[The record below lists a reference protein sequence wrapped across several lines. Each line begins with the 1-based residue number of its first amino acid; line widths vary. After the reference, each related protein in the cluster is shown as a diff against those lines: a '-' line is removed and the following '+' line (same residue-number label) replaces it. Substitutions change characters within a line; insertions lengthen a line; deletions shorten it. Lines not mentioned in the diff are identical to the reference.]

1 MRRKSGLILRKNLVA
16 GFVLTLLAG
25 AVATVS
31 APSAAVA
38 APALSA
44 AAADPDTEDY
54 TGLINYKSRWYMFKK
69 ANDYVVQDQVRSVG
83 GYWARIHL
91 SNGYYQYVNLDGG
104 GLGIDGAKTTA
115 GAAAYVGTY
124 SPTAPNQMWSFPKTN
139 VTTSAGWAMIKN
151 AKSGLCLGVSSG
163 STAAG
168 AAVAQYACNANAE
181 NQAWKMNEPN

>member
-1 MRRKSGLILRKNLVA
+1 MRKNLAA

-38 APALSA
+38 AQAVSVPSA
-44 AAADPDTEDY
+44 ALDADDY
-54 TGLINYKSRWYMFKK
+54 TGLLNYKSTWYMFKK
-69 ANDYVVQDQVRSVG
+69 DNDYVVQDQVRSVG
-83 GYWARIHL
+83 GYWARISL

-104 GLGIDGAKTTA
+104 GLGIDGAKTTS

-124 SPTAPNQMWSFPKTN
+124 SPTALNQMWSFPKTN
-139 VTTSAGWAMIKN
+139 VTTDTGWAMIKN
-151 AKSGLCLGVSSG
+151 VKSGLCLGISSG

-168 AAVAQYACNANAE
+168 AAVAQYACNAGAA
-181 NQAWKMNEPN
+181 NQAWKMNDPN

>member
-1 MRRKSGLILRKNLVA
+1 MTLRKNLVA

-25 AVATVS
+25 AIVTAST
-31 APSAAVA
+31 PSAAVA
-38 APALSA
+38 APVASAPSA
-44 AAADPDTEDY
+44 AVDTDDY

-69 ANDYVVQDQVRSVG
+69 SNNYVVQDQVDSVG

-91 SNGYYQYVNLDGG
+91 SNGYYQYMNLDGG
-104 GLGIDGAKTTA
+104 GLGIDGAKTTS

-124 SPTAPNQMWSFPKTN
+124 SPTAVNQMWSFPKTN
-139 VTTSAGWAMIKN
+139 VTTDAGWAMIKN

-163 STAAG
+163 STATG
-168 AAVAQYACNANAE
+168 AAVAQYACNAGAA